1 LDLEKGKKAGEIDR
15 SDQVREMSILR
26 KESQGLVMEL
36 ECRADQLNIREEE
49 MYRLRKTILDME
61 EAEISNKEK
70 LRHVTSSMNQQMS
83 ELERE
88 LREVLTEKEQM
99 GEALQEEY
107 QKWLDVE
114 AKQKEHWEESESTRH
129 N

>member
-1 LDLEKGKKAGEIDR
+1 
-15 SDQVREMSILR
+15 
-26 KESQGLVMEL
+26 
-36 ECRADQLNIREEE
+36 
-49 MYRLRKTILDME
+49 
-61 EAEISNKEK
+61 
-70 LRHVTSSMNQQMS
+70 MNQQMS
-83 ELERE
+83 DLERE